1 MEYGGNIMKSKLEIN
16 GKKVYKNGKEVKGS
30 KKILYMIFGYLL
42 AAIVLVSVIAILL
55 LVGGVLTI
63 GIPVIIGI
71 VILCIFLS
79 LIIGII
85 KIIFR

>member
-1 MEYGGNIMKSKLEIN
+1 MKSKLEIN